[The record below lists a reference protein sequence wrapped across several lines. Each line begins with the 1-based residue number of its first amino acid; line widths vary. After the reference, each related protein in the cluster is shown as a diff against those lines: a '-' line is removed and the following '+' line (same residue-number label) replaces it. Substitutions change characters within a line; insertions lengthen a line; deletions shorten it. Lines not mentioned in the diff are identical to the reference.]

1 MEEETAKKVKK
12 MFLLKSLKMV
22 EKGATDKIE
31 EEISAFQSHI
41 NLGEKLNQRQ
51 QKLDLYC
58 GVCFLGEQIPTGPDE
73 SKLNPL
79 IKCDKK

>member
-1 MEEETAKKVKK
+1 MVKK

-22 EKGATDKIE
+22 EKGVADKKEDEVSIFK
-31 EEISAFQSHI
+31 SNI
-41 NLGEKLNQRQ
+41 NPTEKLNQRQ

-58 GVCFLGEQIPTGPDE
+58 GVCFLGEQFPMVPDE

-79 IKCDKK
+79 IKCDKKYV